1 MELLITISGFVCS
14 AIIIVVF
21 RKQRV
26 VARATSIIASIIA
39 LIEIFFIAF
48 KVADRGIYEPLPF
61 FFVDGLGAIILLII
75 AIIGIVTNVYSLAYF
90 REEKLKHL
98 VGSTR
103 IKQYFVLLNLF
114 LTAMVIAVT
123 ANNPIMAWIS
133 IEATTLSTA
142 FLISFYN
149 KSSAIEAA
157 WKYLVIN
164 SIGLLLGFFGT
175 LLYFIP
181 VTDLLEKGGMIS
193 WQLLAAHASQLDPLI
208 AKIAFIFVLIGYG
221 TKVGMVPMHTWKPS
235 AYTKAPTPLGAL
247 LSGAL
252 LPVAF
257 MMILRLKILTDI
269 AAGPLLSQYLLIS
282 FGLLSI
288 AVASFIIPVLTNYRR
303 LLAYSSIENAGVM
316 ALGFGFGGI
325 GIMAALLHMIYHSF
339 IKSALFL
346 SSGNMLLRYHSA
358 RIKDIK
364 GAIKSI
370 PFTSVI
376 FMVGFLAIT
385 GAPPFGILMSKI
397 LILAAGMKQYPVV
410 SIVALLLMEILFFGF
425 FKHVSAMLF
434 GDKPS
439 EVESGEK
446 NIWLLI
452 PSFVLLA
459 IVLYLS
465 ISMPSFLYK
474 LLNNAV
480 NQY

>member
-1 MELLITISGFVCS
+1 MELLITIGGFVC
-14 AIIIVVF
+14 AAGIMFIF
-21 RKQRV
+21 RKQRAI
-26 VARATSIIASIIA
+26 ARSTSVLASIIA
-39 LIEIFFIAF
+39 IIEVSFIAF
-48 KVADRGIYEPLPF
+48 KVADTGLYSPFPF
-61 FFVDGLGAIILLII
+61 FSIDGLGAIILLII
-75 AIIGIVTNVYSLAYF
+75 VIIGIVTNIYSLEYF
-90 REEKLKHL
+90 RQEKAKHII
-98 VGSTR
+98 GSTR
-103 IKQYFVLLNLF
+103 IKQYFMLLNLF
-114 LTAMVIAVT
+114 LAAMVTAVS

-181 VTDLLEKGGMIS
+181 VNELLEKGDMIS
-193 WQLLAAHASQLDPLI
+193 WHLLTANAAHLDPMI

-269 AAGPLLSQYLLIS
+269 SAGPLFSQHLLIG

-288 AVASFIIPVLTNYRR
+288 AVASFIIPVLTNYKR

-325 GIMAALLHMIYHSF
+325 GIMAALLHMIYHSL

-346 SSGNMLLRYHSA
+346 SSGNFLLRYHSA
-358 RIKDIK
+358 RIKDVK
-364 GAIKSI
+364 GAIKAI

-397 LILAAGMKQYPVV
+397 LILAAGMKQYPFV
-410 SIVALLLMEILFFGF
+410 SVVALLLMEILFFGF
-425 FKHVSAMLF
+425 LKHVSSMLF

-446 NIWLLI
+446 NIWLII
-452 PSFVLLA
+452 PPLVLLV

-465 ISMPSFLYK
+465 ISMPSFLQK